1 MTTGQHETM
10 DALETEVEYSHS
22 SLHYLLLQAME
33 VTDEDSQ
40 FAASHMGVCG
50 GIVTLLR
57 AIPHYSANVI
67 IHCDVFM

>member
-1 MTTGQHETM
+1 M

-67 IHCDVFM
+67 L